1 MIRQFK
7 LPLLYKESIA
17 LYERFQDGQ
26 GVENIAQNQFWNSIE
41 IANLQDTYK
50 TPFQSD
56 TLIFHFSEISVSKA
70 EPEQLINLDMFKKC
84 KNLLVYSVYCANTE
98 LKKSE
103 LEATFRQNIIN
114 SQ

>member
-50 TPFQSD
+50 TPFKSD
-56 TLIFHFSEISVSKA
+56 TLIFQFSEVPVGKT
-70 EPEQLINLDMFKKC
+70 ELEHVVNLDMFKKC
-84 KNLLVYSVYCANTE
+84 KNLLVYSVYCANT
-98 LKKSE
+98 
-103 LEATFRQNIIN
+103 
-114 SQ
+114 